1 MKKVQVLV
9 IALFA
14 MTLAFAQPEKGNL
27 LLGGALNLD
36 IGSSNVKVDGVKT
49 NGPKTFNL
57 GVTPRVGYFLS
68 DKVLVGVNLG
78 FMMTN
83 SKDESTG
90 TEVKSNGLAY
100 GGGVFARYYI
110 TPVEHFALF
119 FEGGVGAMFGSS
131 KIETAG
137 TTVDGPNTMALN
149 AGVSPGISIYVSK
162 RIALEANYGFIG
174 YTMNN
179 SKTET
184 AGIETTSSQGSFGL
198 NLNPNTLMFGVS
210 ILF

>member
-68 DKVLVGVNLG
+68 DKVLVG
-78 FMMTN
+78 
-83 SKDESTG
+83 
-90 TEVKSNGLAY
+90 
-100 GGGVFARYYI
+100 
-110 TPVEHFALF
+110 
-119 FEGGVGAMFGSS
+119 
-131 KIETAG
+131 
-137 TTVDGPNTMALN
+137 
-149 AGVSPGISIYVSK
+149 
-162 RIALEANYGFIG
+162 
-174 YTMNN
+174 
-179 SKTET
+179 
-184 AGIETTSSQGSFGL
+184 
-198 NLNPNTLMFGVS
+198 
-210 ILF
+210 